1 MLSCKKASELN
12 SRAMD
17 EKLSFRE
24 SMALKIHLLLCRSCK
39 NFVQQLAFL
48 RDAVHHS
55 QAKHHFH
62 LSDETKQRITRA
74 LKDKATPQ

>member
-17 EKLSFRE
+17 EKLSFLE
-24 SMALKIHLLLCRSCK
+24 NMALKIHLLLCRSCK
-39 NFVQQLAFL
+39 NFTQQLTFL

-55 QAKHHFH
+55 QAKRNFH
-62 LSDETKQRITRA
+62 LSDEAKLRITRA
-74 LKDKATPQ
+74 LKDKETPQ

>member
-24 SMALKIHLLLCRSCK
+24 NLALKMHLMLCRSCK
-39 NFVQQLAFL
+39 NFTQQLTFL
-48 RDAVHHS
+48 REAS
-55 QAKHHFH
+55 QHAQSGHHFH
-62 LSDETKQRITRA
+62 LSEEAKQRIAKA
-74 LKDKATPQ
+74 LKDKQTP